1 MTGSWRRNGSVT
13 GAGRKREACAVTA
26 LRRVHEGGLGG
37 GGTGNNRTPVAFRIE
52 AAHPHVALMAPDPG
66 GHLDAPRELELRHA
80 LLERLAGNAH
90 HVVAE
95 LCRLAQDRDL
105 EGRFDG
111 ADGLDH
117 RRNVDDLP
125 RLQGLHVAR
134 VLVEGQD
141 VELHAQA
148 LDLLVALVGKHAGKL
163 PGAPR
168 IEEMLEKGFRTDAVG
183 VLADEEDGVPVEGD
197 EQPALGNGAG
207 EVEKIGVLD
216 DERPVDLRRGQLQL
230 QGLDPA
236 VQFLLRR
243 FVHCFYSVKAGF
255 GFRASGFRINGRGLF
270 PLTLT
275 LSHRGRGI
283 KRL

>member
-1 MTGSWRRNGSVT
+1 M
-13 GAGRKREACAVTA
+13 
-26 LRRVHEGGLGG
+26 
-37 GGTGNNRTPVAFRIE
+37 P
-52 AAHPHVALMAPDPG
+52 PHPG

-95 LCRLAQDRDL
+95 LCRLAHDRDL

-125 RLQGLHVAR
+125 RFQGLHVAR

-168 IEEMLEKGFRTDAVG
+168 IEEMLERGFRTDAVG

-243 FVHCFYSVKAGF
+243 LVHLLLLRKSRLRV
-255 GFRASGFRINGRGLF
+255 SGFRIRINGRESPSF
-270 PLTLT
+270 PLLQ
-275 LSHRGRGI
+275 RGTNCNSLPWQRESWGGFV
-283 KRL
+283 